1 MTIEEFLDENTYN
14 LTPEEY
20 NGALSDLGVLD
31 NKAWVDKWGPLMM
44 EKTTGW
50 NQVDAVKQAKPL
62 AERIASSFAG
72 VKFKPGK
79 GLRDDVYQAEFAD
92 VPREKFDEALS
103 KMREYYEE
111 EVKARNS
118 EADRKKREKE
128 MKDWGWRNLLASEY
142 AKKRYLEN
150 PQESLLGEQAPA
162 IGEAPA
168 TRVGATADLLAGAAG
183 AAADALPGGPGVFVG
198 PAIRAGRDVAYKV
211 SGSPYQKSWAE
222 IGGDVA
228 GDLALNAGAQYLTN
242 ARQLLRMGRGA
253 SKASP
258 VEKVMELDDME
269 KAIFNR
275 KTANLVDFLV
285 NGKTAG
291 AYNNMEFRKLV
302 EDLPESPMKQ
312 ELLQKTSDLTHID
325 YQDAIRTIRGWE
337 KTGKLRT
344 MPGMKEAAR
353 KEIET
358 TGYNNQYKD
367 FLKRNGS
374 VMLRQE
380 QLDKMAEGEAI
391 KARMITKDYG
401 YPTQPGPLRSYYE
414 NVINEPKLNAGQ
426 SVMRMLLGDVL
437 PLANTYPGITAIK
450 EAKTAIGR
458 GSDPTAT
465 IEVDPAT
472 IDEIKEREGRF
483 WEAGFAPK
491 KAEGQP
497 LWEAYRSWY
506 VDKYGIEPGVKQ

>member
-20 NGALSDLGVLD
+20 NGALSDLEVLD
-31 NKAWVDKWGPLMM
+31 NKEWVDKWGPLMM

-79 GLRDDVYQAEFAD
+79 GFRDDVYQAEFTD

-242 ARQLLRMGRGA
+242 ARQYLRMGRGA
-253 SKASP
+253 GKSS
-258 VEKVMELDDME
+258 VVGDIVELDEMG
-269 KAIFNR
+269 KSILNK
-275 KTANLVDFLV
+275 KTDKMFSELESGSFVDNV
-285 NGKTAG
+285 
-291 AYNNMEFRKLV
+291 EFRKSV
-302 EDLPESPMKQ
+302 ENLPESPMKQ
-312 ELLQKTSDLTHID
+312 ELLQATDDLANFDPNEALAVMNKWRTAAALRNDPHREELGKIKEYIDLRGQMKQADKSPEYMADYYRAWPTSIPAVPYPSEPGAYRD
-325 YQDAIRTIRGWE
+325 YI
-337 KTGKLRT
+337 
-344 MPGMKEAAR
+344 
-353 KEIET
+353 
-358 TGYNNQYKD
+358 
-367 FLKRNGS
+367 S
-374 VMLRQE
+374 
-380 QLDKMAEGEAI
+380 KMV
-391 KARMITKDYG
+391 K
-401 YPTQPGPLRSYYE
+401 
-414 NVINEPKLNAGQ
+414 EPKRLKAGEKA
-426 SVMRMLLGDVL
+426 MRMLLGDVL

-472 IDEIKEREGRF
+472 IDEIKAREGRF

-506 VDKYGIEPGVKQ
+506 FDKYGTEPGVKQ